1 MIYIYLC
8 CLKVYN
14 GILIY
19 IYIEIHVYIYI
30 FFLIEAVLCTCYNY
44 MS

>member
-19 IYIEIHVYIYI
+19 IYISKYMYIYI
-30 FFLIEAVLCTCYNY
+30 FLIEAVLCTCYNY